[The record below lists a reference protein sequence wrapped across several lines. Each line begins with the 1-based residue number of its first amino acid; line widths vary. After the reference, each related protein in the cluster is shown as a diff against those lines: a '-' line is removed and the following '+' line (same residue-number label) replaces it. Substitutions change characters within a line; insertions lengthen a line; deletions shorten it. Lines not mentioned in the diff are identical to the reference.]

1 VLEGLFAAAQLLPH
15 YRNRPVIQ
23 AGTGCFFFYNT
34 VLQTAWTL
42 FFSFRLFTLS
52 FVSVILALLSL
63 LALLASQRLA
73 MHNGTSSTVNNT
85 VAAPAARCACFS
97 FSLTEYLLF
106 RFPFHLHAGWMILM
120 TVDHL
125 SLIFR
130 FHDCLPSL
138 QVAVDIF
145 CLAAMLAAGAACL
158 FFVSPSSS
166 SSYMQDFVIPAVI
179 IWSYVSRAKLTEETP
194 KTHKSL

>member
-1 VLEGLFAAAQLLPH
+1 MLLLSLLCHLMPFCSIHHFALFINRWYITTKYETLVTPAVWAYYLWAPILVLEGLFAVAQLLPH

-73 MHNGTSSTVNNT
+73 MHNGTSSTLNNT
-85 VAAPAARCACFS
+85 AAAAAQCSCFS
-97 FSLTEYLLF
+97 FSVTEYLLF

-130 FHDCLPSL
+130 FHDCLYVKRVESL
-138 QVAVDIF
+138 ATW
-145 CLAAMLAAGAACL
+145 G
-158 FFVSPSSS
+158 
-166 SSYMQDFVIPAVI
+166 
-179 IWSYVSRAKLTEETP
+179 
-194 KTHKSL
+194 